1 HDRMA
6 LMVASAKGQPPWR
19 KKVMRV
25 GLDQFMPGNS
35 GAAAPTL
42 SWGATGCSIGLVR
55 PMGMVMCLQ

>member
-1 HDRMA
+1 
-6 LMVASAKGQPPWR
+6 
-19 KKVMRV
+19 VMRV